1 MMSGYFGKLKTKVA
15 DAGGTQETI
24 EGTLLRTALTVEEY
38 RPNWAQFVRDAI
50 EWTKKKEWLDADK
63 LEVNFRKLT
72 WVEKKEYLS
81 KLKSEYSNEK
91 RTLCRKQRDGTYRI
105 KLVRSGIKVPLD
117 GEMDILVPTYDA
129 AKEVMEF
136 IAKGFED
143 GELDKEIKKWME
155 DKLDDTPK
163 KKISETDAQF
173 NARLKVW
180 KDNAKKEGTKA
191 TTGKRKVVLPE

>member
-24 EGTLLRTALTVEEY
+24 TGTLRRTALTVEEY
-38 RPNWAQFVRDAI
+38 RDNWADFVRDAI
-50 EWTKKKEWLDADK
+50 AWTEEKDALDASGMTATD
-63 LEVNFRKLT
+63 RKEHLN
-72 WVEKKEYLS
+72 
-81 KLKSEYSNEK
+81 KLKNTYSNEK

-136 IAKGFED
+136 IAKGFDD

-180 KDNAKKEGTKA
+180 KDNAKKEGSKA

>member
-72 WVEKKEYLS
+72 WIEKKEYLS
-81 KLKSEYSNEK
+81 KLKSKYSNEK

-163 KKISETDAQF
+163 KKIGETDAQF

-180 KDNAKKEGTKA
+180 KDNAKKEGSKA

>member
-1 MMSGYFGKLKTKVA
+1 MSGYFGKLKTKVA

-72 WVEKKEYLS
+72 WIEKKEYLS
-81 KLKSEYSNEK
+81 KLKSTYSNEK

-129 AKEVMEF
+129 ALEVMEF
-136 IAKGFED
+136 IAKGFDD

-163 KKISETDAQF
+163 KKMGETDAQF